1 MIERLDQEQ
10 EQIMEDYLYRKL
22 IGQQEYDLEQFEKG
36 DINETFYVWSRRTT
50 LI

>member
-1 MIERLDQEQ
+1 MTERLDQEQ

-36 DINETFYVWSRRTT
+36 DINETFYV
-50 LI
+50 

>member
-22 IGQQEYDLEQFEKG
+22 IGQQEYDLEQSEKG
-36 DINETFYVWSRRTT
+36 DINETFYV
-50 LI
+50 